1 MRVMI
6 YLIVFAVIM
15 YLAKRTVWGRL
26 HRRDA
31 THTA

>member
-1 MRVMI
+1 VMI

-15 YLAKRTVWGRL
+15 YLAKCTVWARL
-26 HRRDA
+26 QRRDA